1 MQPLPKLVAPSILS
15 ADFTKLG
22 EEILLVERAGADW
35 IHCDVMDGRYVPN
48 LTFGPFIVE
57 AVRRITSLTIDTHLM
72 IVEPEK
78 YIADFVKAGSNQITV
93 HQEACKHL
101 HRTVEQIKSLG
112 AKAGVSLNPS
122 TPVSTLE
129 EILPDLDL
137 VLIMSVNPGF
147 GGQKFIERS
156 IEKLKKLDAMR
167 QDLNPRLIIAIDGGI
182 SEVNC
187 SRVRQA
193 GANALIAGS
202 AVFRSPNPAEA
213 IAKLKA

>member
-1 MQPLPKLVAPSILS
+1 MNPFPKLVAPSILS

-22 EEILLVERAGADW
+22 DEISRVEQAGADW

-48 LTFGPFIVE
+48 ITFGPFIVE
-57 AVRRITSLTIDTHLM
+57 AARRATSLTIDTHLM

-93 HQEACKHL
+93 HQEECKHL
-101 HRTVEQIKSLG
+101 HRVVEQIKSLG

-156 IEKLKKLDAMR
+156 IEKVKKLDAMR
-167 QDLNPRLIIAIDGGI
+167 AALNPRLIIAIDGGI
-182 SEVNC
+182 SERNC
-187 SRVRQA
+187 ARVREA

-202 AVFRSPNPAEA
+202 AVFRSPNPAET

>member
-1 MQPLPKLVAPSILS
+1 MTHLPKLVAPSILS

-22 EEILLVERAGADW
+22 EEISLVERAGADW

-48 LTFGPFIVE
+48 ITFGPFIVE
-57 AVRRITSLTIDTHLM
+57 AVRRVTSLTIDTHLM

-93 HQEACKHL
+93 HQEECKHL

-129 EILPDLDL
+129 DILPDLDL

-167 QDLNPRLIIAIDGGI
+167 CDLNPTLIIAIDGGI
-182 SEVNC
+182 SEQNC
-187 SRVRQA
+187 MRVRQA

-202 AVFRSPNPAEA
+202 AVFRSPNPSET